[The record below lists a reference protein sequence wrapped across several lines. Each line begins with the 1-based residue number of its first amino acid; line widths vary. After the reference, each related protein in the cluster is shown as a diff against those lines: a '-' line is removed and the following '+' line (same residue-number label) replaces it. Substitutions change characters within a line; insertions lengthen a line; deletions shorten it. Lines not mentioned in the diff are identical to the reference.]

1 MTTVAKMMD
10 GRMVEVVRVAD
21 TVAFCDATGWI
32 MICMD
37 WEKADRKKSEFK
49 WISAET
55 RFDWVREFCSE

>member
-21 TVAFCDATGWI
+21 TVAFSDATGWI

-49 WISAET
+49 WIPATT

>member
-21 TVAFCDATGWI
+21 TVAFSDATGWI

-49 WISAET
+49 WIPAET
-55 RFDWVREFCSE
+55 RFDWVRDFVFE

>member
-21 TVAFCDATGWI
+21 TVAFSDVTGWI

-49 WISAET
+49 WIPAET
-55 RFDWVREFCSE
+55 RFDWVRDFVFE